1 MNEHELA
8 ILRQFCLDAEPASCT
23 PYGCGHINR
32 TYLVA
37 TAGGRCYILQKIN
50 HHTFRDVAGLM
61 ENIELV
67 TEHLRRKSP
76 DPRSVLTLIRTKDGK
91 SYLEADDG
99 YWRVF
104 RFVEDSICLQQP
116 ESDADFYE
124 SAVGFGTFQQLLSD
138 FPAEKLHETIPNFH
152 NTPDRYRAFHETL
165 TRDPM
170 HRAAQVQPEI
180 EFALARQAEMAAL
193 QNALDAGEL
202 PLRVGELGLV
212 HRHELKGALHGL
224 FRVRCFTQDDAHIF
238 MTWDQMK
245 DEIKNVVRLFD
256 EVYSTFGLTYQIELS
271 TMPEDHMGDIKD
283 WQFAEKTLAE
293 AITEI
298 GKDYV
303 VNEGD
308 GAFYGPKLD
317 FHLADSIGR
326 TWQCGTIQLDMQ
338 LPERFELEYTGAD
351 GEKHRPVMIHR
362 VVLGSIERF
371 IGVITEHFA
380 GAFPTWLAPEQVRV
394 MPMTDRNIPC
404 AQEVM
409 KQLTDKGFRATMD
422 DRNEKIGYKIREAQS
437 QKIPYMLVL
446 GDKEAENDTISV
458 RTLSGEQSVEALP
471 DFIAR
476 LQADVKSRKS

>member
-202 PLRVGELGLV
+202 PLRVTHNDTKLNNVLFDAKTRRALCIIDLDTVMPGSALYDYGDSIRFGAATAAEDERELDKMEMSLERFRVFTRGYVRACPGLTQKELELLPLGAKVMTMECGVRFLTDYLDGDHYFAV
-212 HRHELKGALHGL
+212 HRDGQNLDRA
-224 FRVRCFTQDDAHIF
+224 RTQFKLVAD
-238 MTWDQMK
+238 M
-245 DEIKNVVRLFD
+245 
-256 EVYSTFGLTYQIELS
+256 
-271 TMPEDHMGDIKD
+271 
-283 WQFAEKTLAE
+283 EK
-293 AITEI
+293 
-298 GKDYV
+298 KW
-303 VNEGD
+303 NE
-308 GAFYGPKLD
+308 
-317 FHLADSIGR
+317 
-326 TWQCGTIQLDMQ
+326 M
-338 LPERFELEYTGAD
+338 
-351 GEKHRPVMIHR
+351 
-362 VVLGSIERF
+362 
-371 IGVITEHFA
+371 
-380 GAFPTWLAPEQVRV
+380 
-394 MPMTDRNIPC
+394 
-404 AQEVM
+404 
-409 KQLTDKGFRATMD
+409 
-422 DRNEKIGYKIREAQS
+422 
-437 QKIPYMLVL
+437 QKIVAEEAK
-446 GDKEAENDTISV
+446 KE
-458 RTLSGEQSVEALP
+458 
-471 DFIAR
+471 
-476 LQADVKSRKS
+476 K

>member
-91 SYLEADDG
+91 SYLEAEDG
-99 YWRVF
+99 YWRMF
-104 RFVEDSICLQQP
+104 RFVEDTICLQLP

-152 NTPDRYRAFHETL
+152 NTPDRYRAFLETL

-180 EFALARQAEMAAL
+180 EFALARQAEMATL

-202 PLRVGELGLV
+202 PLRVTHNDTKLNNVLFDAKTRRALCIIDLDTVMPGSALYDYGDSIRFGAATAAEDERELDKMEMSLE
-212 HRHELKGALHGL
+212 R
-224 FRVRCFTQDDAHIF
+224 FRVFTRGY
-238 MTWDQMK
+238 
-245 DEIKNVVRLFD
+245 VRACP
-256 EVYSTFGLTYQIELS
+256 GLTQKELELLPMGAKVM
-271 TMPEDHMGDIKD
+271 TMECGVRFLTDHIDGDNYFSIHREGQNLD
-283 WQFAEKTLAE
+283 RARTQFKLVADMERKWDKMK
-293 AITEI
+293 EI
-298 GKDYV
+298 
-303 VNEGD
+303 VNEEVQN
-308 GAFYGPKLD
+308 AK
-317 FHLADSIGR
+317 
-326 TWQCGTIQLDMQ
+326 
-338 LPERFELEYTGAD
+338 EN
-351 GEKHRPVMIHR
+351 
-362 VVLGSIERF
+362 GSCCI
-371 IGVITEHFA
+371 
-380 GAFPTWLAPEQVRV
+380 
-394 MPMTDRNIPC
+394 
-404 AQEVM
+404 
-409 KQLTDKGFRATMD
+409 
-422 DRNEKIGYKIREAQS
+422 
-437 QKIPYMLVL
+437 
-446 GDKEAENDTISV
+446 
-458 RTLSGEQSVEALP
+458 
-471 DFIAR
+471 
-476 LQADVKSRKS
+476 

>member
-202 PLRVGELGLV
+202 PLRVTHNDTKLNNVLFDAKTRRALCIIDLDTVMPGSALYDYGDSIRFGAATAAEDERELDKMEMSFE
-212 HRHELKGALHGL
+212 R
-224 FRVRCFTQDDAHIF
+224 FRVFTRGY
-238 MTWDQMK
+238 
-245 DEIKNVVRLFD
+245 VRACP
-256 EVYSTFGLTYQIELS
+256 GLTQKELELLPLGAKVM
-271 TMPEDHMGDIKD
+271 TMECGVRFLTDHIDGDNYFSIHREGQNLD
-283 WQFAEKTLAE
+283 RAHTQFKLVADMERKWDKMK
-293 AITEI
+293 EI
-298 GKDYV
+298 
-303 VNEGD
+303 VNEEVQN
-308 GAFYGPKLD
+308 AK
-317 FHLADSIGR
+317 
-326 TWQCGTIQLDMQ
+326 
-338 LPERFELEYTGAD
+338 EN
-351 GEKHRPVMIHR
+351 
-362 VVLGSIERF
+362 GSCCI
-371 IGVITEHFA
+371 
-380 GAFPTWLAPEQVRV
+380 
-394 MPMTDRNIPC
+394 
-404 AQEVM
+404 
-409 KQLTDKGFRATMD
+409 
-422 DRNEKIGYKIREAQS
+422 
-437 QKIPYMLVL
+437 
-446 GDKEAENDTISV
+446 
-458 RTLSGEQSVEALP
+458 
-471 DFIAR
+471 
-476 LQADVKSRKS
+476 

>member
-8 ILRQFCLDAEPASCT
+8 ILRKFCLDAEPASCT

-91 SYLEADDG
+91 SYVEADDG

-202 PLRVGELGLV
+202 PLRVTHNDTKLNNVLFDAKTRRALCIIDLDTVMPGSALYDYGDSIRFGAATAAEDERELDKMEMSLE
-212 HRHELKGALHGL
+212 R
-224 FRVRCFTQDDAHIF
+224 FRVFTRGY
-238 MTWDQMK
+238 
-245 DEIKNVVRLFD
+245 VRACP
-256 EVYSTFGLTYQIELS
+256 GLTQKELELLPLGAKVM
-271 TMPEDHMGDIKD
+271 TMECGVRFLTDHIDGDNYFSIHREGQNLD
-283 WQFAEKTLAE
+283 RARTQFKLVADMERKWDKMK
-293 AITEI
+293 EI
-298 GKDYV
+298 
-303 VNEGD
+303 VNEEVQN
-308 GAFYGPKLD
+308 AK
-317 FHLADSIGR
+317 
-326 TWQCGTIQLDMQ
+326 
-338 LPERFELEYTGAD
+338 EN
-351 GEKHRPVMIHR
+351 
-362 VVLGSIERF
+362 GSCCI
-371 IGVITEHFA
+371 
-380 GAFPTWLAPEQVRV
+380 
-394 MPMTDRNIPC
+394 
-404 AQEVM
+404 
-409 KQLTDKGFRATMD
+409 
-422 DRNEKIGYKIREAQS
+422 
-437 QKIPYMLVL
+437 
-446 GDKEAENDTISV
+446 
-458 RTLSGEQSVEALP
+458 
-471 DFIAR
+471 
-476 LQADVKSRKS
+476 

>member
-138 FPAEKLHETIPNFH
+138 LPAEKLHETIPNFH

-202 PLRVGELGLV
+202 PLRVTHNDTKLNNVLFDAKTRRALCIIDLDTVMPGSALYDYGDSIRFGAATAAEDERELDKMEMSLE
-212 HRHELKGALHGL
+212 R
-224 FRVRCFTQDDAHIF
+224 FRVFTRGY
-238 MTWDQMK
+238 
-245 DEIKNVVRLFD
+245 VRACP
-256 EVYSTFGLTYQIELS
+256 GLTQKELELLPLGAKVM
-271 TMPEDHMGDIKD
+271 TMECGVRFLTDHIDGDNYFSIHREGQNLD
-283 WQFAEKTLAE
+283 RAHTQFKLVADMERKWDKMK
-293 AITEI
+293 EI
-298 GKDYV
+298 
-303 VNEGD
+303 VNEEVQN
-308 GAFYGPKLD
+308 AK
-317 FHLADSIGR
+317 
-326 TWQCGTIQLDMQ
+326 
-338 LPERFELEYTGAD
+338 EN
-351 GEKHRPVMIHR
+351 
-362 VVLGSIERF
+362 GSCCI
-371 IGVITEHFA
+371 
-380 GAFPTWLAPEQVRV
+380 
-394 MPMTDRNIPC
+394 
-404 AQEVM
+404 
-409 KQLTDKGFRATMD
+409 
-422 DRNEKIGYKIREAQS
+422 
-437 QKIPYMLVL
+437 
-446 GDKEAENDTISV
+446 
-458 RTLSGEQSVEALP
+458 
-471 DFIAR
+471 
-476 LQADVKSRKS
+476 

>member
-202 PLRVGELGLV
+202 PLRVTHNDTKLNNVLFDAKTRKALCIIDLDTVMPGSALYDYGDSIRFGAATAAEDERELDKMEMSLE
-212 HRHELKGALHGL
+212 R
-224 FRVRCFTQDDAHIF
+224 FRVFTRGY
-238 MTWDQMK
+238 
-245 DEIKNVVRLFD
+245 VRACP
-256 EVYSTFGLTYQIELS
+256 GLTQKELELLPLGAKVM
-271 TMPEDHMGDIKD
+271 TMECGVRFLTDHIDGDNYFSIHREGQNLD
-283 WQFAEKTLAE
+283 RARTQFKLVADMERKWDKMK
-293 AITEI
+293 EI
-298 GKDYV
+298 
-303 VNEGD
+303 VNEEVQN
-308 GAFYGPKLD
+308 AK
-317 FHLADSIGR
+317 
-326 TWQCGTIQLDMQ
+326 
-338 LPERFELEYTGAD
+338 EN
-351 GEKHRPVMIHR
+351 
-362 VVLGSIERF
+362 GSCCI
-371 IGVITEHFA
+371 
-380 GAFPTWLAPEQVRV
+380 
-394 MPMTDRNIPC
+394 
-404 AQEVM
+404 
-409 KQLTDKGFRATMD
+409 
-422 DRNEKIGYKIREAQS
+422 
-437 QKIPYMLVL
+437 
-446 GDKEAENDTISV
+446 
-458 RTLSGEQSVEALP
+458 
-471 DFIAR
+471 
-476 LQADVKSRKS
+476 

>member
-202 PLRVGELGLV
+202 PLRVTHNDTKLNNVLFDAKTRRALCIIALDTVMPGSALYDYGDSIRFGAATAAEDERELDKMEMSLE
-212 HRHELKGALHGL
+212 R
-224 FRVRCFTQDDAHIF
+224 FRVFTRGY
-238 MTWDQMK
+238 
-245 DEIKNVVRLFD
+245 VRACP
-256 EVYSTFGLTYQIELS
+256 GLTQKELELLPLGAKVM
-271 TMPEDHMGDIKD
+271 TMECGVRFLTDHIDGDNYFSIHREGQNLD
-283 WQFAEKTLAE
+283 RAHTQFKLVADMERKWDKMK
-293 AITEI
+293 EI
-298 GKDYV
+298 
-303 VNEGD
+303 VNEEVQN
-308 GAFYGPKLD
+308 AK
-317 FHLADSIGR
+317 
-326 TWQCGTIQLDMQ
+326 
-338 LPERFELEYTGAD
+338 EN
-351 GEKHRPVMIHR
+351 
-362 VVLGSIERF
+362 GSCCI
-371 IGVITEHFA
+371 
-380 GAFPTWLAPEQVRV
+380 
-394 MPMTDRNIPC
+394 
-404 AQEVM
+404 
-409 KQLTDKGFRATMD
+409 
-422 DRNEKIGYKIREAQS
+422 
-437 QKIPYMLVL
+437 
-446 GDKEAENDTISV
+446 
-458 RTLSGEQSVEALP
+458 
-471 DFIAR
+471 
-476 LQADVKSRKS
+476 

>member
-138 FPAEKLHETIPNFH
+138 FPAEKLHETIPSFH

-202 PLRVGELGLV
+202 PLRVTHNDTKLNNVLFDAKTRRALCIIDLDTVMPGSALYDYGDSIRFGAATAAEDERELDKMEMSLE
-212 HRHELKGALHGL
+212 R
-224 FRVRCFTQDDAHIF
+224 FRVFTRGY
-238 MTWDQMK
+238 
-245 DEIKNVVRLFD
+245 VRACP
-256 EVYSTFGLTYQIELS
+256 GLTQKELELLPLGAKVM
-271 TMPEDHMGDIKD
+271 TMECGVRFLTDHIDGDNYFSIHREGQNLD
-283 WQFAEKTLAE
+283 RARTQFKLVADMERKWDKMK
-293 AITEI
+293 EI
-298 GKDYV
+298 
-303 VNEGD
+303 VNEEVQN
-308 GAFYGPKLD
+308 AK
-317 FHLADSIGR
+317 
-326 TWQCGTIQLDMQ
+326 
-338 LPERFELEYTGAD
+338 EN
-351 GEKHRPVMIHR
+351 
-362 VVLGSIERF
+362 GSCCI
-371 IGVITEHFA
+371 
-380 GAFPTWLAPEQVRV
+380 
-394 MPMTDRNIPC
+394 
-404 AQEVM
+404 
-409 KQLTDKGFRATMD
+409 
-422 DRNEKIGYKIREAQS
+422 
-437 QKIPYMLVL
+437 
-446 GDKEAENDTISV
+446 
-458 RTLSGEQSVEALP
+458 
-471 DFIAR
+471 
-476 LQADVKSRKS
+476 

>member
-202 PLRVGELGLV
+202 PLRVTHNDTKLNNVLFDAKTRRALCIIDLDTVMPGSALYDYGDSIRFGAATAAEDERELDKMDMSLE
-212 HRHELKGALHGL
+212 R
-224 FRVRCFTQDDAHIF
+224 FRVFTRGY
-238 MTWDQMK
+238 
-245 DEIKNVVRLFD
+245 VRACP
-256 EVYSTFGLTYQIELS
+256 GLTQKELELLPLGAKVM
-271 TMPEDHMGDIKD
+271 TMECGVRFLTDHIDGDNYFSIHREGQNLD
-283 WQFAEKTLAE
+283 RAHTQFKLVADMERKWDKMK
-293 AITEI
+293 EI
-298 GKDYV
+298 
-303 VNEGD
+303 VNEEVQN
-308 GAFYGPKLD
+308 AK
-317 FHLADSIGR
+317 
-326 TWQCGTIQLDMQ
+326 
-338 LPERFELEYTGAD
+338 EN
-351 GEKHRPVMIHR
+351 
-362 VVLGSIERF
+362 GSCCI
-371 IGVITEHFA
+371 
-380 GAFPTWLAPEQVRV
+380 
-394 MPMTDRNIPC
+394 
-404 AQEVM
+404 
-409 KQLTDKGFRATMD
+409 
-422 DRNEKIGYKIREAQS
+422 
-437 QKIPYMLVL
+437 
-446 GDKEAENDTISV
+446 
-458 RTLSGEQSVEALP
+458 
-471 DFIAR
+471 
-476 LQADVKSRKS
+476 